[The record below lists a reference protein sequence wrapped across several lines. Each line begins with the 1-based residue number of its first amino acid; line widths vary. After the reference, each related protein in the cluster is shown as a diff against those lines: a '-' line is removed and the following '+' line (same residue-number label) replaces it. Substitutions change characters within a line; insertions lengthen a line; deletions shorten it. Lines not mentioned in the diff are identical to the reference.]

1 MSDWHDDSGRLHP
14 WPYKI
19 AYDAERAYDCDV
31 LVIGG
36 GIAGCW
42 AAIAAAR
49 CGARVIVLEKAA
61 TVRSG
66 AGGAGVDHWQW
77 AADNPCSGVTP
88 EELSQALID
97 NHGGY
102 RGGIGTYIQCASAW
116 ETLLEMEAMGGK
128 IRDAEDEFK
137 GADFRDERTKL
148 LFAYD
153 YTNRFVLRVWGH
165 DYKPLLR
172 EELRRRQVR
181 VFDRVSVTALLNEGG
196 RSGARVVGAAGID
209 VRSGAFIAVRAKAT
223 ILATSRP
230 QRIWTFSSELRGIS
244 TFRPPSVSG
253 SGYAIAWRAGAEFT
267 MMEKSMRSPFG
278 SPYSF
283 PPYGSGNAINT
294 WYPCTL
300 VDAKGKE
307 VPWVD
312 AWGRPLASVAERCRP
327 CDGQKFFIMGGG
339 SSSQPHPGLQ
349 KYLGP
354 KPILDL
360 EARVQAGEFTPP
372 FYADLAG
379 MPEMERRAIW
389 GIMVGNEGK
398 TRIPVMQ
405 TYMAAGFD
413 PDRDMLQTYDFLRGH
428 GMREPVVPQERTFG
442 EQGACGGMLT
452 DWDLMSNLPGLF
464 GAGDLVFG
472 GQDHSHAACT
482 GRYAGARAAL
492 HARGAPAC
500 ALDAGQLRREKARA
514 YAPLAAPEDG
524 PDWKEMNAAS
534 ARVMQNYC
542 SEIKNAETLAL
553 AERWLQDLEANEMPR
568 VRAENPHQL
577 MRVLEV
583 QDILTVSRMIVAAC
597 EARKASNTHLHFK
610 RLDFP
615 AMDPLEWYKWV
626 VIRHTGAGVETS
638 DRPIAFW
645 GDFES
650 NYRPR
655 HAENLAAW
663 TPEPRTAARPRTIAA
678 S

>member
-1 MSDWHDDSGRLHP
+1 MNVPHDAGRLYP
-14 WPYKI
+14 WPYRI
-19 AYDAERAYDCDV
+19 AYGAERSYDCDV

-42 AAIAAAR
+42 AAISAAR
-49 CGARVIVLEKAA
+49 CGAKVIILEKAA
-61 TVRSG
+61 TERSG

-88 EELSQALID
+88 EELAQALID

-128 IRDAEDEFK
+128 IRDSADEFE
-137 GADFRDERTKL
+137 GAAFRDETTKL

-165 DYKPLLR
+165 NYKPLLR
-172 EELRRRQVR
+172 EELRRLGVR
-181 VFDRVSVTALLNEGG
+181 VFDRVAVSALLSKGG
-196 RSGARVVGAAGID
+196 RAGARVIGATGVD
-209 VRSGAFIAVRAKAT
+209 VRSGAFITARAKAT

-244 TFRPPSVSG
+244 TFRPPSVAG
-253 SGYAIAWRAGAEFT
+253 TGYAIAWRAGAEFT

-278 SPYSF
+278 SPYSY

-294 WYPCTL
+294 WYPCNL
-300 VDAKGKE
+300 VDANGKE

-312 AWGRPLASVAERCRP
+312 AYGRPLDSLDARFRP
-327 CDGQKFFIMGGG
+327 CEGQKFFIMGGG
-339 SSSQPHPGLQ
+339 SSSQPHPGLPQ
-349 KYLGP
+349 YLGP
-354 KPILDL
+354 KPIPDL
-360 EARVQAGEFTPP
+360 EQRMLAGEFTPP

-379 MPEMERRAIW
+379 MPELERKAIW

-398 TRIPVMQ
+398 TRVPVMR
-405 TYMAAGFD
+405 TYMASGFD
-413 PDRDMLQTYDFLRGH
+413 PDKDMLQSYDFLRGG
-428 GMREPVVPQERTFG
+428 GMREPVMAQERTFG

-472 GQDHSHAACT
+472 GQDHSHAAAT
-482 GRYAGARAAL
+482 GRFAGSRAAL
-492 HARGAPAC
+492 YSRTIDHSEVDPA
-500 ALDAGQLRREKARA
+500 QREREKRRVH
-514 YAPLAAPEDG
+514 APLAAPEDG

-542 SEIKNAETLAL
+542 SEIKNAGTLSL
-553 AERWLQDLEANEMPR
+553 AERWLADLESNEMPR

-583 QDILTVSRMIVAAC
+583 QDILTCSQMIVAAC
-597 EARKASNTHLHFK
+597 QARKASNTHLHFK
-610 RLDFP
+610 RLDYP
-615 AMDPLEWYKWV
+615 EMDAPEWHKWI
-626 VIRHTGAGVETS
+626 VIRQSAGKVEVG
-638 DRPIAFW
+638 DRAIAFW

-655 HAENLAAW
+655 HTENLAAW
-663 TPEPRTAARPRTIAA
+663 TQAPRTVARKAAIAG

>member
-1 MSDWHDDSGRLHP
+1 MFDESGRLFP
-14 WPYKI
+14 WPYKVS
-19 AYDAERAYDCDV
+19 YSAERAYECDV

-36 GIAGCW
+36 GIAGAW
-42 AAIAAAR
+42 AALAAAR

-61 TVRSG
+61 TERSG

-77 AADNPCSGVTP
+77 AADNPCSRVTP
-88 EELSQALID
+88 GELAQALID

-102 RGGIGTYIQCASAW
+102 RGGIGSYIQCASAW

-128 IRDAEDEFK
+128 IRDSADEFR
-137 GADFRDERTKL
+137 GAAFRDEATKL

-172 EELRRRQVR
+172 EELRRLGVR
-181 VFDRVSVTALLNEGG
+181 VFDRIAVTALLNEGG
-196 RSGARVVGAAGID
+196 RAGAPVAGATGVN
-209 VRSGAFIAVRAKAT
+209 VRSGAFIHVRAKAT
-223 ILATSRP
+223 VLATSRP

-253 SGYAIAWRAGAEFT
+253 TGYAIAWRAGAEFT

-278 SPYSF
+278 SPYAF
-283 PPYGSGNAINT
+283 PAYGSGNAINT
-294 WYPCTL
+294 WYPCSI
-300 VDAKGKE
+300 VDANGKE

-312 AWGRPLASVAERCRP
+312 ANGKVLSSVAGRCRP

-339 SSSQPHPGLQ
+339 SSSQTHPGLEQ
-349 KYLGP
+349 YVGP
-354 KPILDL
+354 KLIPDL
-360 EARVQAGEFTPP
+360 EQRMRSGEFSPP

-379 MPEMERRAIW
+379 MPEMERKAIW

-398 TRIPVMQ
+398 TRVPVMR
-405 TYMAAGFD
+405 TYMACGFD
-413 PDRDMLQTYDFLRGH
+413 PEKDMLQSYDFLRGH
-428 GMREPVVPQERTFG
+428 GMREPVLPQERTFG
-442 EQGACGGMLT
+442 EQGACGGMLV
-452 DWDLMSNLPGLF
+452 DWDLMSSLPGLF

-472 GQDHSHAACT
+472 GQDHSHAAAT

-492 HARGAPAC
+492 YARS
-500 ALDAGQLRREKARA
+500 
-514 YAPLAAPEDG
+514 LAAPQCDEQQLRSEKRRVHAPLDAPQAG
-524 PDWKEMNAAS
+524 PDWKELNAAS

-542 SEIKNAETLAL
+542 SEIKNAEILGL
-553 AERWLQDLEANEMPR
+553 AERWLRDLEQNEAGR

-583 QDILTVSRMIVAAC
+583 HDVLTCCRMIVAAC
-597 EARKASNTHLHFK
+597 QARRASSTHLHFQ

-615 AMDPLEWYKWV
+615 ELDPASWHKWI
-626 VIRHTGAGVETS
+626 VIRCNGEGVAVT

-650 NYRPR
+650 GYRPR
-655 HAENLAAW
+655 HAENLAAMG
-663 TPEPRTAARPRTIAA
+663 TGPRAKSKAAA
-678 S
+678 